1 MNDKTNAQLEIFLN
15 KKMEVIYQEYLKSD
29 EYENSIK
36 RLKEEG
42 NYYDYIHDYVQTAEN
57 LLSFDEGRK
66 KRK

>member
-1 MNDKTNAQLEIFLN
+1 
-15 KKMEVIYQEYLKSD
+15 MEVIYQEYLKSD